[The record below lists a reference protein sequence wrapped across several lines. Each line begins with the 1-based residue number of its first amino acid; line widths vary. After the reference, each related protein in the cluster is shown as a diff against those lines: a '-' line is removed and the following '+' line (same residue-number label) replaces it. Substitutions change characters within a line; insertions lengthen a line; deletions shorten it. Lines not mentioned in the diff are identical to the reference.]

1 MAQALR
7 GRDGEQAVLDRLLD
21 EVRAGASR
29 VLVLRGE
36 AGVGKTVLL
45 DYLRDRAHDCRVVR
59 GAGVQSEMELAFAVL
74 HQLCA
79 PVLDSLEHLPDSQ
92 REALST
98 AFGLGEGPAP
108 DRFTVSIAMLGLL
121 SEAAAERPLV
131 CLIDD
136 TQWLDHASAQAL
148 AFVVRR
154 LQAESVAMVFA
165 RREPGEDQ
173 DLPGLPELAV
183 PGLSDA
189 DARALLES
197 VVPGRLDEGVQDRIV
212 AETRGNPLALVE
224 LTRGLTPA
232 ELAGGFG
239 RPDTRPLANRL
250 EQSFHQQLRS
260 LPAQTRLLML
270 AAAAEPVGDIA
281 LLRRA
286 ARHLGLPADA
296 ARPAESAGLI
306 EFGAQ
311 VRFRHP
317 LVRAAA
323 YRAASPR
330 DRRRV
335 HHALAEVTD
344 PGADPGRR
352 AWHRAYA
359 AVGPDESVA
368 GELERSASQA
378 QARGGVAAAAAFL
391 ERATELTP
399 DPARR
404 ATRALAAA
412 QAKFEAAA
420 PDTADDLLS
429 AAELGPLE
437 ELQRAQAA
445 RLRAQIA
452 FRRSRGSDAPALF
465 LEAARAFAPLDGEL
479 AREAYLEAFGAAM
492 FAGQLGGQHGLREVA
507 EAVRAAPPGPQ
518 PARPSDLLLDG
529 MALRYL
535 EHQAADAGVG
545 DAGAG
550 AGEHA
555 RAGVPTLRRA
565 LAALQREDPRDRDKV
580 MGLLRLSGTAQSMAV
595 HEVWEYAGWRELS
608 TRSVR
613 LAREA
618 GALAALPGLL
628 VYLAGVHVFAGE
640 FAAAAALIEESD
652 AITAATGNA
661 PMRYAALFLAAW
673 RGEESSARQ
682 LIEETISDARDRG
695 EGRVLGMAGYVT
707 AVLNNGLGRYPAALA
722 GARLACQHDDLGY
735 FNWSLAELVEAGVRT
750 GAAEEAATAFRQLE
764 ERTRAS
770 GTDWAL
776 GVLARSRALLSD
788 GRDAEPHYREAIDR
802 LEREQIVVH
811 LARAHLLYGEWLR
824 RVNRRQDGREHLRI
838 AHQTFTSIGAEAF
851 AERARGELLATGET
865 VRKRT
870 AEVQDVLTAQEK
882 QIVRL
887 AAERHTNPEIASQL
901 FISPRTVEYHLHH
914 VFAKLGVNSRREL
927 PAAIRQLDQAG
938 SPL

>member
-21 EVRAGASR
+21 DVRAGDSR

-36 AGVGKTVLL
+36 AGVGKTALL
-45 DYLRDRAHDCRVVR
+45 DYVQERVPDCRVVR
-59 GAGVQSEMELAFAVL
+59 AAGVESEMELAFAVL

-79 PVLDSLEHLPDSQ
+79 PLLTGLERLPDPQSA
-92 REALST
+92 ALST
-98 AFGLGEGPAP
+98 AFGLGAGAAP
-108 DRFTVSIAMLGLL
+108 DRYTVSLAVLGLL
-121 SEAAAERPLV
+121 SEAAAEQPLV

-136 TQWLDHASAQAL
+136 AQWLDRASAQVL
-148 AFVVRR
+148 AFVARR
-154 LQAESVAMVFA
+154 LLAESVAILFSL
-165 RREPGEDQ
+165 REPSPDQ
-173 DLPGLPELAV
+173 DLTGLPELAV
-183 PGLSDA
+183 TGLNDA

-197 VVPGRLDEGVQDRIV
+197 VVPGRLDERVRDRIV

-224 LTRGLTPA
+224 LTRGLTAA

-250 EQSFHQQLRS
+250 EQSFRGQLRS
-260 LPAQTRLLML
+260 LPAETQRLLL
-270 AAAAEPVGDIA
+270 AAAAEPVGDGA

-286 ARHLGLPADA
+286 SEQLGISADA
-296 ARPAESAGLI
+296 ARPAEAAGLI
-306 EFGAQ
+306 EFGDR

-323 YRAASPR
+323 YRAAAPP
-330 DRRRV
+330 DRRQV
-335 HHALAEVTD
+335 HRALAEVTD
-344 PGADPGRR
+344 PDADPGRR

-359 AVGPDESVA
+359 AVGPEEPVA
-368 GELERSASQA
+368 DELERSASQA

-404 ATRALAAA
+404 AARALAAA

-420 PDTADDLLS
+420 PDTADELLS
-429 AAELGPLE
+429 IAELGPLDD
-437 ELQRAQAA
+437 LQRAQAA
-445 RLRAQIA
+445 RLRAQIV
-452 FRRSRGSDAPALF
+452 FRRSRGNDAPALF
-465 LEAARAFAPLDGEL
+465 LAAARALEGLDDVL
-479 AREAYLEAFGAAM
+479 ARETYLEAFGAAM
-492 FAGQLGGQHGLREVA
+492 FAGQLGGRPGLKEVA
-507 EAVRAAPPGPQ
+507 EAVRTAPPGPW
-518 PARPSDLLLDG
+518 PARPSDLLMDG
-529 MALRYL
+529 MAARYL
-535 EHQAADAGVG
+535 EHQAAEAGVS
-545 DAGAG
+545 
-550 AGEHA
+550 E
-555 RAGVPTLRRA
+555 GVPILRRA
-565 LAALQREDPRDRDKV
+565 LEVLRQEDPRARDDI
-580 MGLLRLSGTAQSMAV
+580 MRLLRLSPMAQSMAV
-595 HEVWEYAGWRELS
+595 HEVWEFEAWRELS

-618 GALAALPGLL
+618 GALAALPVLL
-628 VYLAGVHVFAGE
+628 VYLAGVHVYAGE
-640 FAAAAALIEESD
+640 FAAAAALIEEGD

-673 RGEESSARQ
+673 RGEESSAVR
-682 LIEETISDARDRG
+682 LIDATIEDARARG

-707 AVLNNGLGRYPAALA
+707 AVLNNGLGRYPDALA

-735 FNWSLAELVEAGVRT
+735 FNWSLAELVEAGIRS
-750 GAAEEAATAFRQLE
+750 GAVEEAAAALRQLG

-776 GVLARSRALLSD
+776 GVLARSQALLSD
-788 GRDAEPHYREAIDR
+788 GPAAEALYREAIER
-802 LEREQIVVH
+802 LERDKIVIQ

-838 AHQTFTSIGAEAF
+838 AYQTFSGIGAEAF

-870 AEVQDVLTAQEK
+870 VETRDVLTAQER

-901 FISPRTVEYHLHH
+901 FISSRTVEYHLHQ
-914 VFAKLGVNSRREL
+914 VFAKLGVRSRREL
-927 PAAIRQLDQAG
+927 PVALRRLDEAM
-938 SPL
+938 SRP